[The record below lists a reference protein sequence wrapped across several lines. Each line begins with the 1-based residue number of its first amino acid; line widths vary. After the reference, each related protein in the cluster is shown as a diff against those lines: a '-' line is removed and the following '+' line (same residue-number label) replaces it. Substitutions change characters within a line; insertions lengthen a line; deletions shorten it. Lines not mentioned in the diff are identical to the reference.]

1 MSNRA
6 ALFPS
11 VQKPQIGIAARIGAL
26 GEKDE
31 RKSRTQAILAVFLRL
46 FAACS
51 GEVAGV
57 TNAEILQRST
67 QSPKRAML
75 FLCEQLP
82 NLRHETLIAKRA
94 ERFSMTSQIGALT
107 AVICLDL
114 LAAPETERTEANEA
128 LILRGMPWFVLSID
142 SSYASHLT
150 ASTGKPDFIVAAG
163 AGTEN
168 IMAAL
173 SLEDAARSLGFST
186 VLDDKTP
193 LRASTS
199 KRAIYGE
206 DITQPGVA
214 AFLFLPSSEEA
225 HFDHAQ
231 AAADLLIKATD
242 ILERRLDIAR
252 ASVAQGRGE
261 ETRLLKA
268 LESN

>member
-1 MSNRA
+1 MSNRP

-11 VQKPQIGIAARIGAL
+11 VQKPKIGIAARIGAL
-26 GEKDE
+26 GEKGE

-46 FAACS
+46 FAACNES
-51 GEVAGV
+51 AGL
-57 TNAEILQRST
+57 TNTEIHRLST
-67 QSPKRAML
+67 QLPKQAML
-75 FLCEQLP
+75 SLCEQLP
-82 NLRHETLIAKRA
+82 SLRHETLIAERA

-114 LAAPETERTEANEA
+114 LDNPEAERTEANEA

-142 SSYASHLT
+142 SSYASRLT

-214 AFLFLPSSEEA
+214 ALLFLPSSEKG
-225 HFDHAQ
+225 HFAHAQ

-261 ETRLLKA
+261 ESRLLKA